1 MRSNGFSR
9 IRPALAGFS
18 LSLLTLFVSGQPA
31 SASGQTPPGPG
42 TPLVTAVPQQPAPP
56 AGPVKALSVDD
67 AVRLALEQN
76 LNLRVQ
82 RLDPQIADLGIAQAR
97 SAWTPNASTRLNVNN
112 QSIPP
117 TSFLE
122 GGTGTISNDQFS
134 TNVGVNQ
141 VLPWGANYF
150 VDWNSQRQVTNS
162 IFTNFNPFLRSNLRM
177 NYIQPFLRNFRT
189 DGLRTQLLISKN
201 NREVSDIELRDTVVR
216 TVADVKNAY
225 WNLVFARNSLRVAQQ
240 SLDLSR
246 ESLRNNRI
254 RVEVG
259 TMAPIDIVE
268 GQAEVARNEET
279 VIIAEGDLKRS
290 EDNLR
295 ALIMDPASPDF
306 WNLTLEPTDAPQFQN
321 VAVDIDAAVRAALD
335 KRTDIRRA
343 RKTLEASN
351 INIRY
356 NRNQTLPDVNLS
368 VNYGLVGIGGTQFEP
383 LRDFTPGSALN
394 RAITA
399 QRSFGSALSNIF
411 ANDFPDW
418 TIGVTIGYPI
428 GRSNAEANLA
438 RSKLQYTQSQ
448 TQIKNMELQIATTIR
463 DLGRSV
469 NTNAKRVEATR
480 ASRELAEQ
488 RLDAEQKKF
497 GVGMTTTFFVLQAQ
511 RDLAQARN
519 NELRAILDYNRSL
532 VNFEAAQEAAI
543 GGGGNISIAG
553 GGGGGGAP
561 GSGQQQQQQQQ
572 QQ

>member
-1 MRSNGFSR
+1 MRSRAFSR
-9 IRPALAGFS
+9 IWLALAG
-18 LSLLTLFVSGQPA
+18 LALPLLTLFVFGQPA
-31 SASGQTPPGPG
+31 SAFGQTQPA
-42 TPLVTAVPQQPAPP
+42 PLATAAAQQPAPP
-56 AGPVKALSVDD
+56 AGPVRQLSIDD

-76 LNLRVQ
+76 LNLRVE
-82 RLDPQIADLGIAQAR
+82 RLNPQIEDLNIAQAR
-97 SAWTPNASTRLNVNN
+97 SAWTPNASTTVSANN
-112 QSIPP
+112 RDNPP

-122 GGTGTISNDQFS
+122 GGTGTINQETFS
-134 TNVGVNQ
+134 TNVGINQ

-150 VDWNSQRQVTNS
+150 VNWDSARFVTNS
-162 IFTNFNPFLRSNLRM
+162 IFTNFNPYLSSNLRM
-177 NYIQPFLRNFRT
+177 NYTQPFLRNFKI

-201 NREVSDIELRDTVVR
+201 TREISDVDLRDTVVR

-225 WNLVFARNSLRVAQQ
+225 WSLVFARNSLRVSQQ
-240 SLDLSR
+240 SLDLAR

-268 GQAEVARNEET
+268 GQAEVARNEES
-279 VIIAEGDLKRS
+279 VIIAEGDLKRN

-295 ALIMDPASPDF
+295 ALIMDPSAPDF
-306 WNLTLEPTDAPQFQN
+306 WNLTLEPTDAPQFQHT
-321 VAVDIDAAVRAALD
+321 AIDIEAAVRTALD

-343 RKTLEASN
+343 RKTLESSD

-356 NRNQTLPDVNLS
+356 YRNQTLPDVNLS
-368 VNYGLVGIGGTQFEP
+368 VNYGLQGIGGTQFEP

-411 ANDFPDW
+411 GNDYPNW
-418 TIGVTIGYPI
+418 TVGVTIGYPI

-448 TQIKNMELQIATTIR
+448 TQIKSMELQIATTIR

-480 ASRELAEQ
+480 SSRELAEQ

-553 GGGGGGAP
+553 GGGGGGGAASG
-561 GSGQQQQQQQQ
+561 GSQQQQQ
-572 QQ
+572 